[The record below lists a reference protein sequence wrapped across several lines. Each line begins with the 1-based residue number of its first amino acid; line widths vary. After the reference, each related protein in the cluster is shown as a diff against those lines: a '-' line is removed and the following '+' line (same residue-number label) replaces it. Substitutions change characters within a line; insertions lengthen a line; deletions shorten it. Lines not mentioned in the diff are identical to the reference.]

1 MNPQLILLGAP
12 GAGKGTQAARLV
24 SEFGYSHISTGELL
38 RGEVAKGTALGQRVK
53 TIMDAGDLVD
63 DGIVLELLQAN
74 CDLDNKAYIFDG
86 FPRNIEQ
93 AKALDSEV
101 LKGINAK
108 AIYFEMDLEV
118 LVERVSNRR
127 IALQSGEI
135 YNLISKPPK
144 TAGKCDVSGEGLV
157 QRKDDNEGTVRNRMN
172 IFKETNGP
180 VVEFYDGK
188 NTLSR
193 LDASEPQDS
202 VFKKL
207 SEVINS

>member
-24 SEFGYSHISTGELL
+24 SEFGYNHISTGDLL
-38 RGEVAKGTALGQRVK
+38 RGEIAKGSDLGKRVK
-53 TIMDAGDLVD
+53 AIMDAGDLVD
-63 DGIVLELLQAN
+63 DATVLELLKAN
-74 CDLDNKAYIFDG
+74 CDLENKAYIFDG

-101 LKGINAK
+101 LKGIKAK
-108 AIYFEMDLEV
+108 AVYFEMDLEV
-118 LVERVSNRR
+118 LVERISNRR
-127 IALQSGEI
+127 IAPKSGEI

-144 TAGKCDVSGEGLV
+144 TEGKCDVSGEDLI
-157 QRKDDNEGTVRNRMN
+157 QRKDDNEETVRNRMN

-180 VVEFYDGK
+180 VVDYYEGQG
-188 NTLSR
+188 TLSR
-193 LDASEPQDS
+193 LDASEAQDT

-207 SEVINS
+207 AEVVNS